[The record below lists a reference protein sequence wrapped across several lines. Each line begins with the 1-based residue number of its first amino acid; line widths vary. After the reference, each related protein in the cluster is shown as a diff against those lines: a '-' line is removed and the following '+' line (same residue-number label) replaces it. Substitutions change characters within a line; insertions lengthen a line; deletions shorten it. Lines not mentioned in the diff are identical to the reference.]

1 MRNKLMS
8 FLVVLVVAMFVVG
21 CSGKSKIQES
31 DNTEVVERS
40 PGAGAMPGGAGGG
53 AQTQP
58 LGGQGQGQGLGV
70 GAGGQGGS
78 GVGDGSGSGSGADGM
93 SAADMQNLLSKRRI
107 YFEFDSSSIDDEGR
121 AIIGAH
127 AAHLVRNGGIN
138 ITLEGHADERGTR
151 EYNLALGERRAK
163 AVLSAMEAL
172 GVASS
177 RIQTVSLGEE
187 RPVAL
192 AHDEE
197 AWHLN
202 RRVEII
208 YNN

>member
-8 FLVVLVVAMFVVG
+8 FLMVLVVVVFVVG

-31 DNTEVVERS
+31 NNTEVVERS
-40 PGAGAMPGGAGGG
+40 PGSGAIPGGGTGG

-58 LGGQGQGQGLGV
+58 LGGQGLGDGTGA
-70 GAGGQGGS
+70 GAGGQGGA
-78 GVGDGSGSGSGADGM
+78 GGGSGSGVDGM
-93 SAADMQNLLSKRRI
+93 SAARMQELLGKRRI
-107 YFEFDSSSIDDEGR
+107 YFEFDSANIDEEGR
-121 AIIGAH
+121 AIVEAH
-127 AAHLVRNGGIN
+127 SSHLVQNSGIT

-163 AVLSAMEAL
+163 AVLSMMEAL

-177 RIQTVSLGEE
+177 RTQTISLGEE

>member
-1 MRNKLMS
+1 MIKN
-8 FLVVLVVAMFVVG
+8 
-21 CSGKSKIQES
+21 SGI
-31 DNTEVVERS
+31 T
-40 PGAGAMPGGAGGG
+40 
-53 AQTQP
+53 
-58 LGGQGQGQGLGV
+58 
-70 GAGGQGGS
+70 
-78 GVGDGSGSGSGADGM
+78 
-93 SAADMQNLLSKRRI
+93 
-107 YFEFDSSSIDDEGR
+107 
-121 AIIGAH
+121 
-127 AAHLVRNGGIN
+127 

-163 AVLSAMEAL
+163 AVSSMMEAL

-197 AWHLN
+197 AWQLN

>member
-8 FLVVLVVAMFVVG
+8 FLVVLVVAVFVVG
-21 CSGKSKIQES
+21 CGGKSKIQES

-40 PGAGAMPGGAGGG
+40 PGAGAVPGG

-58 LGGQGQGQGLGV
+58 LGGRGLGD
-70 GAGGQGGS
+70 GAGGQGGAR
-78 GVGDGSGSGSGADGM
+78 SGSGM
-93 SAADMQNLLSKRRI
+93 SAAEMQNLLSKRRI
-107 YFEFDSSSIDDEGR
+107 YFEFDSSNIDEEGR
-121 AIIGAH
+121 AIIEAH
-127 AAHLVRNGGIN
+127 SAHLVKNSGIT

-151 EYNLALGERRAK
+151 EYNLALAERRAK
-163 AVLSAMEAL
+163 AVLSMMEAL

-177 RIQTVSLGEE
+177 RIQAVSLGEE

-192 AHDEE
+192 GHDEE

>member
-8 FLVVLVVAMFVVG
+8 VLAILIVSAFVVG

-40 PGAGAMPGGAGGG
+40 PGAGAVPGGGAGG

-58 LGGQGQGQGLGV
+58 LGGQGQGLGDGGAGGAG
-70 GAGGQGGS
+70 GAGGQGSAGS
-78 GVGDGSGSGSGADGM
+78 GMGKDGM
-93 SAADMQNLLSKRRI
+93 SAAEMQDLLSKRRI
-107 YFEFDSSSIDDEGR
+107 YFEFDSSNVDEEGR
-121 AIIGAH
+121 AIIEAH
-127 AAHLVRNGGIN
+127 SAHLVKNDGIT

-151 EYNLALGERRAK
+151 EYNLALGERRGNS
-163 AVLSAMEAL
+163 VLSMMEAL
-172 GVASS
+172 GVDGS

-192 AHDEE
+192 GHDED
-197 AWHLN
+197 AWQLN

>member
-1 MRNKLMS
+1 MRNKSMS
-8 FLVVLVVAMFVVG
+8 FLVVLVVAVFVVG

-40 PGAGAMPGGAGGG
+40 PGAGAMPGGSGD

-70 GAGGQGGS
+70 GAGGQGGT
-78 GVGDGSGSGSGADGM
+78 GAGGGGDGSGAGGM
-93 SAADMQNLLSKRRI
+93 SDADMQSLLSKRRI
-107 YFEFDSSSIDDEGR
+107 YFEFDSANINDEGR
-121 AIIGAH
+121 AIIEAH
-127 AAHLVRNGGIN
+127 STHLVRNGGIT

-163 AVLSAMEAL
+163 AVLSTMEAL

-177 RIQTVSLGEE
+177 RIQTISLGEE